1 MPRPPNLCSLLGI
14 PIELKSSYLNNTFLF
29 HMSGCFLR
37 LSISANFRKR
47 YTRVNC
53 IWNVWL
59 HIITLDAM
67 GNSLPFYLQSTKMPI
82 LNPRYCQQG
91 SGSFNET
98 TMLCTGFPTGYIS
111 ACSVSYCRSHTAW
124 WVSGCLP
131 CSLLG
136 GSPSIYNGPSVRILL
151 SNNLPLY
158 GHLALIE
165 IFLATGRQRRT
176 AGVQERA
183 KHIYFGWCVVVC
195 DRHGGEP
202 LFQRQH
208 LYLRCTFLR
217 LDSTNNAK

>member
-1 MPRPPNLCSLLGI
+1 MPWATVYRFTYNRRKCQSWIHVTANKVLGVLMKRQCFVQAFQQATYPPVRWV
-14 PIELKSSYLNNTFLF
+14 T
-29 HMSGCFLR
+29 
-37 LSISANFRKR
+37 A
-47 YTRVNC
+47 
-53 IWNVWL
+53 
-59 HIITLDAM
+59 DD
-67 GNSLPFYLQSTKMPI
+67 
-82 LNPRYCQQG
+82 
-91 SGSFNET
+91 
-98 TMLCTGFPTGYIS
+98 
-111 ACSVSYCRSHTAW
+111 TAW
-124 WVSGCLP
+124 WVTGCLP

-136 GSPSIYNGPSVRILL
+136 GSPSIYNGLSVRILL